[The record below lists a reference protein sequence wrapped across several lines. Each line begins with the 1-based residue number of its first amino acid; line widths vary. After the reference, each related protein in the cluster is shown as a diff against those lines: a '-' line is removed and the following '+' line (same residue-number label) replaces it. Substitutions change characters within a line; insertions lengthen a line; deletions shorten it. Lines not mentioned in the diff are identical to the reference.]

1 MTAKE
6 ALEALSR
13 RGVRM
18 TPQREIVV
26 RTVFAA
32 KGRHLTAEQVHAR
45 VKRSMSR
52 VNLAT
57 VYRTLQML
65 ESLGLVE
72 HAHLGH
78 EAATW
83 TPAREGHHHL
93 VCSSCG
99 EVQQLPDPALEPFAA
114 EVEELTG
121 FTLDLSHFAMTGLC
135 GDCR

>member
-1 MTAKE
+1 
-6 ALEALSR
+6 
-13 RGVRM
+13 M
-18 TPQREIVV
+18 TPQREVVV
-26 RTVFAA
+26 RALFAS
-32 KGRHLTAEQVHAR
+32 KGKHLTAEEVHAR
-45 VKRSMSR
+45 VRRSMSR

-93 VCSSCG
+93 VCSQCG
-99 EVQQLPDPALEPFAA
+99 EVQQVPPAALEPFGRAVAA
-114 EVEELTG
+114 KTG
-121 FTLDLSHFAMTGLC
+121 FELDLNHFAMTGLC
-135 GDCR
+135 KDCR

>member
-1 MTAKE
+1 
-6 ALEALSR
+6 
-13 RGVRM
+13 M

-26 RTVFAA
+26 RALFAS
-32 KGRHLTAEQVHAR
+32 KGKHLTAEEVHAK

-65 ESLGLVE
+65 EAVGLVE

-83 TPAREGHHHL
+83 TPAKEGHHHL
-93 VCSSCG
+93 VCSRCG
-99 EVQQLPDPALEPFAA
+99 AVQQLPDQALEPFARVVA
-114 EVEELTG
+114 QETG
-121 FTLDLSHFAMTGLC
+121 FELDLSHFAMTGLC
-135 GDCR
+135 EDCR